1 MQQAVLLLINISTIA
16 NHQQTLTGLHLQA
29 QQQLQALAISLQEQL
44 LISMQLRL
52 LMLMAKLLQSIS
64 Q

>member
-1 MQQAVLLLINISTIA
+1 MKAFTVYQPYAFAIVA
-16 NHQQTLTGLHLQA
+16 GLKHYEM
-29 QQQLQALAISLQEQL
+29 QEQL